1 MRVFIEETGK
11 YVLHKKFTLFG
22 LLIWIQKVLTPLKAF
37 NPIEGDDVDKDNR
50 NNDDWDDDD
59 GNLGIEWWH
68 MKA

>member
-11 YVLHKKFTLFG
+11 
-22 LLIWIQKVLTPLKAF
+22 IQKVLAPLKAF
-37 NPIEGDDVDKDNR
+37 NPIEGDDVDKVNG
-50 NNDDWDDDD
+50 NNGDCDD